1 MLQASFETKDFGD
14 DSFIE
19 NECSFFQFSFLFV
32 YPSEYFMEFFF
43 SLNVEDEEADSKIKL
58 ELKSLRPKLKIIR
71 INFSNKHPGQ
81 HLCVYLNV

>member
-1 MLQASFETKDFGD
+1 
-14 DSFIE
+14 
-19 NECSFFQFSFLFV
+19 
-32 YPSEYFMEFFF
+32 MEFFF

-81 HLCVYLNV
+81 HLCVCLNV